1 MSATACIIGDTVHA
15 RFSAPWDIDG
25 HELFLKSKR
34 LPEAKCEFDRLT
46 DSYTISAPS
55 RFAHFLGLTAPTV
68 KAHALPLSDF
78 LFDYQRWC
86 VEIALEAKRFALWE
100 DCGLG
105 KTPQALEWS
114 RQVSHRTGFGR
125 VAILAPKQLFGQWVD
140 EVEKFYGSNM
150 SLLVIKSKDEL
161 VRWCK
166 GEFMPHETYAIAS
179 HHLFVDG
186 PIDEMRNC
194 AGVVLEESSILK
206 GGGGVIKWNL
216 IKSCRGIEYK
226 LSCTATPAPN
236 DTIEYASQASF
247 LEKLRNEG
255 EILWTFFVRDAKT
268 QEWKV
273 RPHAKEAFYRFMS
286 AWSIYLRRPSAYGF
300 EDKFD
305 LPEPEIVEHKLSST
319 SEQLAEAVKFARRN
333 GELLNDERLGV
344 TARSKL
350 SQIAKGFIY
359 KTDKSA
365 RRIASLKPTAVAQLI
380 ASSVLD
386 GRRPLCWTVFD
397 EESEI
402 IMERLQYLGV
412 EGVESLH
419 GKDSESERERKLE
432 AYRHGQCAGL
442 VSKARLLGYGM
453 NFQFCSSMVFSGFDD
468 SFEQFYQAVRRA
480 HRYGATERLT
490 VHVPYIP
497 SLESHMWNNLLRKKN
512 QWETDIATQE
522 ANYAAAMKSLLK
534 SITKSSSP

>member
-1 MSATACIIGDTVHA
+1 MNSASIIGDDVRA
-15 RFSAPWDIDG
+15 VFSAPWDLSG
-25 HELFLKSKR
+25 HDLFLKSKR
-34 LPEAKCEFDRLT
+34 LPEARCDFDRVN
-46 DSYTISAPS
+46 DSYTITAPA
-55 RFAHFLGLTAPTV
+55 RFAHFLGLTPPQV
-68 KAHALPLSDF
+68 QAHSLPLASH
-78 LFDYQRWC
+78 LFDYQAWI
-86 VEIALEAKRFALWE
+86 VQVALRAKRFAIWA

-105 KTPQALEWS
+105 KTPMALEWA
-114 RQVSHRTGFGR
+114 RQVSHKTGFGR
-125 VAILAPKQLFGQWVD
+125 VAILAPKQLFNQWG
-140 EVEKFYGSNM
+140 EETRKFYGADM
-150 SLLVIKSKDEL
+150 SLLIIRSRDEF
-161 VRWCK
+161 VAWCK
-166 GEFMPHETYAIAS
+166 GELKPEETYAIAS

-186 PIDEMRNC
+186 PIPELRNC

-255 EILWTFFVRDAKT
+255 EILWTFFVRDPKT

-300 EDKFD
+300 EDKFN
-305 LPEPEIVEHKLSST
+305 LPEPEIIEHKVKPAG
-319 SEQLAEAVKFARRN
+319 EQLSEAVRFARRN
-333 GELLNDERLGV
+333 GELLNDEKLGV

-359 KTDKSA
+359 QDDKSP
-365 RRIASLKPTAVAQLI
+365 RRVVSLKPGIVAQLI
-380 ASSVLD
+380 AAAVRD
-386 GRRPLCWTVFD
+386 GRSPLCWTVFD

-402 IMERLQYLGV
+402 IMEHLQDLGV

-419 GKDSESERERKLE
+419 GKDSETERERKLE
-432 AYRHGQCAGL
+432 AYRHGQCKGL

-490 VHVPYIP
+490 VHVPYIA

-512 QWETDIATQE
+512 QWEADISTQE
-522 ANYAAAMKSLLK
+522 LNYATAMKGLL
-534 SITKSSSP
+534 PA